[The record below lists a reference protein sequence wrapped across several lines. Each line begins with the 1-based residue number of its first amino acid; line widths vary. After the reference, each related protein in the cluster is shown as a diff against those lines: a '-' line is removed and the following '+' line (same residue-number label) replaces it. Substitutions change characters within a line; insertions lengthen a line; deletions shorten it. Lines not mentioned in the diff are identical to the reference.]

1 MFERIKELLRVE
13 YDIQELNLS
22 MNIKKDLGLTSFDFA
37 NLICILEDEFDIE
50 IDEEQYRN
58 IETVE
63 DFVKYIESLEK

>member
-1 MFERIKELLRVE
+1 MVERIMDLLREE

-37 NLICILEDEFDIE
+37 NLICILEAEFGIE

-63 DFVKYIESLEK
+63 DFVKYIESQV

>member
-50 IDEEQYRN
+50 IDEDQYRN